1 MYMQILTRDE
11 QPCSSGL
18 AQADINDLHHDN
30 QFCNPPAAKCP
41 ALEISDCS
49 EVAIFVRSSSISA
62 QSKYDLL
69 VSHSKPA
76 ANYEFP
82 KRSGGRSFQHHW
94 LLKFPWLAYSKQEN
108 GGFCLPRVL
117 FCSSGYHGSDPGVLV
132 SQPLTA
138 FHKVLELFHKH
149 AEKGYHKDAVINLI
163 SSFRS

>member
-1 MYMQILTRDE
+1 MHILTRDE

-18 AQADINDLHHDN
+18 AQADINDLDHDN

-49 EVAIFVRSSSISA
+49 EVAIFVRSSSISV

-69 VSHSKPA
+69 VSHFKSA

-94 LLKFPWLAYSKQEN
+94 LLTFPRLAYSKQEN
-108 GGFCLPRVL
+108 GGFCLPFVL
-117 FCSSGYHGSDPGVLV
+117 F
-132 SQPLTA
+132 
-138 FHKVLELFHKH
+138 LF
-149 AEKGYHKDAVINLI
+149 IWI
-163 SSFRS
+163 PW